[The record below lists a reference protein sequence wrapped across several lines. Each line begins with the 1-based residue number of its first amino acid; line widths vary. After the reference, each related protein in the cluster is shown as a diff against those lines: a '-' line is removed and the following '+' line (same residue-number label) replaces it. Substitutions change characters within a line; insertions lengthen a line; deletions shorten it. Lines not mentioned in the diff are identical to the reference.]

1 MEIQQ
6 LNNAIIIFHREL
18 KSFFDSPMAY
28 VFLVVFAVVNGYFFT
43 NTFFLYGQSDMRALF
58 GIVPLVYL
66 FFIPGVMMGL
76 ISREKGL
83 GTLEIISTL
92 PIHDRDIVLGKYL
105 AGFVLILIALLT
117 TSLHYITLIAVGNEI
132 DHGAVFTGY
141 LGLALVGG
149 VYASIGLFS
158 SALTDNQ
165 VVSFIVGI
173 AIIFVFWLMDKML
186 LFVHPSLA
194 GIVQYLSVEFHLSN
208 ISRGVIDTR
217 NIIYFG
223 SVIGFFLFL
232 TTRLVESRRWS

>member
-1 MEIQQ
+1 M
-6 LNNAIIIFHREL
+6 NNAIIIFHREL

>member
-1 MEIQQ
+1 M
-6 LNNAIIIFHREL
+6 NNILVIFRREL
-18 KSFFDSPMAY
+18 RSFFDSPMAY

-83 GTLEIISTL
+83 GTIEIISTL
-92 PIHDRDIVLGKYL
+92 PINDRDIVIGKYL
-105 AGFVLILIALLT
+105 AGFVLILIALFT
-117 TSLHYITLIAVGNEI
+117 TSLHYITLISVGTEI

-149 VYASIGLFS
+149 VYASIGLFAS
-158 SALTDNQ
+158 SLTDNQ

-194 GIVQYLSVEFHLSN
+194 GIVQYISVEFHLSN

-232 TTRLVESRRWS
+232 TTRLVESRRWR